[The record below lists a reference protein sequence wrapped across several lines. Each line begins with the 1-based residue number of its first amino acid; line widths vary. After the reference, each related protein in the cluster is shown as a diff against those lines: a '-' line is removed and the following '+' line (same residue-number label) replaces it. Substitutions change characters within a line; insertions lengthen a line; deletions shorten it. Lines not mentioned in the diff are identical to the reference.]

1 MLKILVVDDHGKVLD
16 LMTEILSEHNISTAS
31 NASEAIQK
39 ILQEAPAQFDAI
51 ISDYN
56 MPEMDGVSFL
66 EIAKNISPNTK
77 RILMTCEEKSRFI
90 IPIEKG
96 TVQEFIGKPAHIS
109 EILSVVE
116 KKSAC

>member
-1 MLKILVVDDHGKVLD
+1 MLRILVVDDHGKTLAFMAEVLSVHNVSTARSA
-16 LMTEILSEHNISTAS
+16 LEAIREILR
-31 NASEAIQK
+31 
-39 ILQEAPAQFDAI
+39 EAPGQFDAI

-90 IPIEKG
+90 IPLEKG
-96 TVQEFIGKPAHIS
+96 TVQEFIGKPARIV
-109 EILSVVE
+109 EILSVIE
-116 KKSAC
+116 KKYAR